1 MLTPLAVASQKSN
14 NITSTARG
22 RMLKWL
28 KSVVD
33 EAAVRDYS
41 NLPLWPAAQV
51 TMPKAIYSAQKVIQ
65 RSPCMGLCT

>member
-1 MLTPLAVASQKSN
+1 
-14 NITSTARG
+14 
-22 RMLKWL
+22 MLKWL

>member
-1 MLTPLAVASQKSN
+1 
-14 NITSTARG
+14 
-22 RMLKWL
+22 MLKWL

-33 EAAVRDYS
+33 EAAVRDHS

-51 TMPKAIYSAQKVIQ
+51 TMPKGIYSAQKVTQ